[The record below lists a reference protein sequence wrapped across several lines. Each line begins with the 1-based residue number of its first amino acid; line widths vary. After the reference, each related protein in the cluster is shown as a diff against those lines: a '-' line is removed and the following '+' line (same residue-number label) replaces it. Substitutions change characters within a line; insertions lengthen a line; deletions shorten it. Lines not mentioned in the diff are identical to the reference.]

1 MTEEKANE
9 LVRSTL
15 STISEVT
22 KADNDYWSSK
32 LENKIDE
39 PCSYISR
46 SKQGKQFRSLLIKTF
61 NEIYYELDKPIIDM
75 LSKVAERLHN
85 ASLVIDDIEDN
96 SAMRRGMKTSH
107 LVYGVAGSL
116 NSANYSYFLALQELI
131 DFEKNDSS
139 QNGTNHARLAEV
151 TQIFNEEL
159 LNLHR
164 GQGLDIYWRDYRD
177 KLDLSTIP
185 STTDYINMVKNKTGG
200 LFRLMIR
207 LMDCYSSF
215 SVKETFKKERTDSIL
230 CLCDYLGII
239 YQIRDDYLNLLS
251 DSAVASNKGDFAEDI
266 TEGKFSFPVVLG
278 IHQELKDSTNGSRI
292 YEILL
297 KKTSDV
303 VLKKEMLSLLE
314 KFGIFSSTK
323 KVIQELG
330 NTVIKTYL
338 HSRNIKTQS
347 LQKVVES
354 LTSV

>member
-1 MTEEKANE
+1 M
-9 LVRSTL
+9 
-15 STISEVT
+15 
-22 KADNDYWSSK
+22 
-32 LENKIDE
+32 
-39 PCSYISR
+39 
-46 SKQGKQFRSLLIKTF
+46 LIKTF
-61 NEIYYELDKPIIDM
+61 NEIYYELDEPIIEM

-131 DFEKNDSS
+131 DFEKNNSLQGS
-139 QNGTNHARLAEV
+139 TNHARLGEV

-159 LNLHR
+159 INLHR

-177 KLDLSTIP
+177 KQDLSTIP
-185 STTDYINMVKNKTGG
+185 STTDYMNMVKNKTGG

-215 SVKETFKKERTDSIL
+215 SVEEAFKKERTDSIL
-230 CLCDYLGII
+230 RLCDYLGII
-239 YQIRDDYLNLLS
+239 YQIRDDYLNLIS

-278 IHQELKDSTNGSRI
+278 IHQELKESPGSSRV

-297 KKTSDV
+297 QKTTDV
-303 VLKKEMLSLLE
+303 ALKKEMLSLLE
-314 KFGIFSSTK
+314 TFDIFSATK

-354 LTSV
+354 LMSV